1 MEIYIVSFKFQCYSQ
16 LLDTL
21 KDLPMEEASV
31 TLSKAQKYNALFL
44 ITDKMNIQLG
54 IETNYIN
61 TMLDPTED
69 CQEIED
75 SLCWR

>member
-1 MEIYIVSFKFQCYSQ
+1 
-16 LLDTL
+16 
-21 KDLPMEEASV
+21 MEEASV